1 MVSYKIISGH
11 ETLMSGELETE
22 YNSVSEYL
30 GELKQLADCALF
42 RGIEVVFELHFPNAQ
57 KPIIKHYTVGE

>member
-1 MVSYKIISGH
+1 
-11 ETLMSGELETE
+11 MSGELPLE
-22 YNSVSEYL
+22 YSNVSDYV
-30 GELKQLADCALF
+30 GELKQLADYALF

>member
-1 MVSYKIISGH
+1 MVSYRIISGH
-11 ETLMSGELETE
+11 ETLMSGEFPLE
-22 YNSVSEYL
+22 YSNVSDYL
-30 GELKQLADCALF
+30 GELKQLAEHTLF

>member
-11 ETLMSGELETE
+11 ETLMSGEFPLE
-22 YNSVSEYL
+22 YSNVSDYI
-30 GELKQLADCALF
+30 GELKQLTDYALF
-42 RGIEVVFELHFPNAQ
+42 RGIEVVLELQFPNAQ

>member
-1 MVSYKIISGH
+1 MVSYKIIAGH

-22 YNSVSEYL
+22 YNNVSGYI
-30 GELKQLADCALF
+30 GELKQLAEHTLF